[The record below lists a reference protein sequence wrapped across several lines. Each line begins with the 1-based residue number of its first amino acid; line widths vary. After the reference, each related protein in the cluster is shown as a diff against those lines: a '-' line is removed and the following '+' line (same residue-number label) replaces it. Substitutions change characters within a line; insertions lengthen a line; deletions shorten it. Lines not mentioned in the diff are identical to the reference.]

1 MAAIGRVSDTVA
13 ELCSASA
20 EQSSGVHRVSQT
32 VTQMDQTTQQDA
44 VLVEEGAAAA
54 ECLRQQAQQPV

>member
-1 MAAIGRVSDTVA
+1 VAAIGRVIDTV
-13 ELCSASA
+13 A
-20 EQSSGVHRVSQT
+20 EQSSGVHRISQT